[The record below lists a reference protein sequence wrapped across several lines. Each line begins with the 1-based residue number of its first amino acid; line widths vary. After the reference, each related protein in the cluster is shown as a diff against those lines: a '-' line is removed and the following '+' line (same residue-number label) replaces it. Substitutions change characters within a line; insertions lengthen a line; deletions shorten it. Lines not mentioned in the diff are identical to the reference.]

1 MPKDCGIPAVKLADP
16 LKGDVILSPRQHILN
31 NSKMHAGASG
41 WLGETAMAGVL
52 DSVNQRTQ
60 LVGQNRL
67 ELLLFRLRG
76 RQIYGINVFKVKEV
90 LQCPKLFSI
99 PNSLAVVR
107 GVAHTR
113 GETIP
118 VIDLGMA
125 IGLPGIPQE
134 DLPNSFVI
142 ITEYNR
148 KTQGFLVTGV
158 DRIMNMNWEDILPPP
173 KGAGKDIYLTAVTK
187 IDDKLAEIIDVEK
200 VLSEV
205 SPLREDV
212 TEAVLSKSATR
223 APGHLPVLVVDD
235 SSVARRQIERCLIA
249 IGMEVVTRN
258 DGKQAL
264 QYLKKITEDG
274 SKAKEHLSLVISDVE
289 MPEMD
294 GYTLVTRI
302 KSDPALADLFVM
314 LHTSLSGVFNKAM
327 VQKVGADDFMAKFS
341 PDELA
346 ERIMEIVDKS

>member
-1 MPKDCGIPAVKLADP
+1 
-16 LKGDVILSPRQHILN
+16 
-31 NSKMHAGASG
+31 
-41 WLGETAMAGVL
+41 MAGVL

-90 LQCPKLFSI
+90 LQCPRLSSL
-99 PNSLAVVR
+99 PNSRPVVR
-107 GVAHTR
+107 GVAHIR

-118 VIDLGMA
+118 IIDLGMA
-125 IGLPGIPQE
+125 IRVPPIPAE
-134 DLPNSFVI
+134 EVPNSFVI

-158 DRIMNMNWEDILPPP
+158 DRIVNMNWEDILPPP

-187 IDDKLAEIIDVEK
+187 LDDKLIEIIDVEK
-200 VLSEV
+200 ILSEV
-205 SPLREDV
+205 SPLEDSV
-212 TEAVLSKSATR
+212 TEKVLSRNEEKDRGST
-223 APGHLPVLVVDD
+223 LPILVVDD
-235 SSVARRQIERCLIA
+235 SAVARRQIERCISA
-249 IGMEVVTRN
+249 IGMDVITKN

-264 QYLKKITEDG
+264 DFLKELTADG
-274 SKAKEHLSLVISDVE
+274 SKATDHISMMISDVE

-294 GYTLVTRI
+294 GYTLVTRC
-302 KSDPALADLFVM
+302 KSDSNIEPLYIM

-327 VQKVGADDFMAKFS
+327 VQKVGANDFMAKFS

-346 ERIMEIVDKS
+346 ERVMDILDQA

>member
-1 MPKDCGIPAVKLADP
+1 
-16 LKGDVILSPRQHILN
+16 
-31 NSKMHAGASG
+31 
-41 WLGETAMAGVL
+41 MAGVL

-90 LQCPKLFSI
+90 LQCPKLSSL
-99 PNSLAVVR
+99 PNSRPVVR
-107 GVAHTR
+107 GVAHSR

-118 VIDLGMA
+118 IIDLSMA

-134 DLPNSFVI
+134 ELATSFVI

-173 KGAGKDIYLTAVTK
+173 KGAGRDVYLTAVTK
-187 IDDKLAEIIDVEK
+187 IDDKLVEIIDVEK
-200 VLSEV
+200 ILAEV
-205 SPLREDV
+205 SPLGEDV
-212 TEAVLSKSATR
+212 TEAVLSKSAER
-223 APGHLPVLVVDD
+223 VPGYLPVLVVDD
-235 SSVARRQIERCLIA
+235 SSVARRQIERCLTA
-249 IGMEVVTRN
+249 IGMEVITKN
-258 DGKQAL
+258 DGKQAFE
-264 QYLKKITEDG
+264 YLKEVTSDG
-274 SKAKEHLSLVISDVE
+274 SKARDHFSLIISDVE

-294 GYTLVTRI
+294 GYTLVT
-302 KSDPALADLFVM
+302 KVKGDPALADMFVM
-314 LHTSLSGVFNKAM
+314 LHTSLSGVFNQAM
-327 VQKVGADDFMAKFS
+327 VKKVGADDFMAKFS

-346 ERIMEIVDKS
+346 ERVMEIIDQG

>member
-1 MPKDCGIPAVKLADP
+1 
-16 LKGDVILSPRQHILN
+16 
-31 NSKMHAGASG
+31 
-41 WLGETAMAGVL
+41 MAGVL

-90 LQCPKLFSI
+90 LQCPKLYSM
-99 PNSLAVVR
+99 PNSRAVVR

-158 DRIMNMNWEDILPPP
+158 DRILNMNWEDILPPP

-200 VLSEV
+200 ILSEV
-205 SPLREDV
+205 SPISDDV
-212 TEAVLSKSATR
+212 TEAVRNKSAER
-223 APGHLPVLVVDD
+223 EAGHLPILVVDD
-235 SSVARRQIERCLIA
+235 SAVARRQIERCLTA
-249 IGMEVVTRN
+249 IGMEVVLRN

-264 QYLKKITEDG
+264 EYLKEVTADG
-274 SKAKEHLSLVISDVE
+274 SKATDHFSLTISDVE

-302 KSDPALADLFVM
+302 KSDPALSGLFVM

-327 VQKVGADDFMAKFS
+327 VKKVGADDFMAKFS

-346 ERIMEIVDKS
+346 ERVMEVLDQG

>member
-1 MPKDCGIPAVKLADP
+1 
-16 LKGDVILSPRQHILN
+16 
-31 NSKMHAGASG
+31 
-41 WLGETAMAGVL
+41 MAGVL

-90 LQCPKLFSI
+90 LQCPRLSSI
-99 PNSLAVVR
+99 PNSRNVVR
-107 GVAHTR
+107 GVAHIR

-118 VIDLGMA
+118 IIDLSMS

-134 DLPNSFVI
+134 DLATSFVI

-173 KGAGKDIYLTAVTK
+173 KGAGKDVYLTAVTK
-187 IDDKLAEIIDVEK
+187 IDDKLVEIIDVEK
-200 VLSEV
+200 VLAEV
-205 SPLREDV
+205 SPLGEDV
-212 TEAVLSKSATR
+212 TEAVLSKSADR
-223 APGHLPVLVVDD
+223 VPGHLPVLVVDD
-235 SSVARRQIERCLIA
+235 SSVARRQIERCLTA
-249 IGMEVVTRN
+249 IGMEVVTKN
-258 DGKQAL
+258 DGRKAYE
-264 QYLKKITEDG
+264 YLKEITADG
-274 SKAKEHLSLVISDVE
+274 TRVKDHLSLIISDVE

-294 GYTLVTRI
+294 GYTLVT
-302 KSDPALADLFVM
+302 KVKGDPALADLFVM
-314 LHTSLSGVFNKAM
+314 LHTSLSGVFNQAM
-327 VQKVGADDFMAKFS
+327 VKKVGADDFMAKFS

-346 ERIMEIVDKS
+346 ERVMEIIDQG

>member
-1 MPKDCGIPAVKLADP
+1 
-16 LKGDVILSPRQHILN
+16 
-31 NSKMHAGASG
+31 
-41 WLGETAMAGVL
+41 MAGVL

-60 LVGQNRL
+60 LVGKNRL
-67 ELLLFRLRG
+67 ELLMFRLRG
-76 RQIYGINVFKVKEV
+76 RQMYGINVFKVKEV
-90 LQCPKLFSI
+90 LQCPKLSSI
-99 PNSLAVVR
+99 PRSRSVVR

-118 VIDLGMA
+118 IIDLSMS

-134 DLPNSFVI
+134 ELATSFVI

-173 KGAGKDIYLTAVTK
+173 KGAGKDVYLTAVTK
-187 IDDKLAEIIDVEK
+187 IDDKLVEIIDVEK
-200 VLSEV
+200 ILSEV

-212 TEAVLSKSATR
+212 TEAVLSKSAAR
-223 APGHLPVLVVDD
+223 VPGNLPILVVDD
-235 SSVARRQIERCLIA
+235 SSVARRQIERCLTA
-249 IGMEVVTRN
+249 IGMEVVTKN
-258 DGKQAL
+258 DGKQAFE
-264 QYLKKITEDG
+264 YLKEITSDG
-274 SKAKEHLSLVISDVE
+274 SKARDHLALIISDVE

-294 GYTLVTRI
+294 GYTLVTRC
-302 KSDPALADLFVM
+302 KSDPVLSDVFIM

-327 VQKVGADDFMAKFS
+327 VQKVGANDFMAKFS

-346 ERIMEIVDKS
+346 ERVMEIIDQG

>member
-1 MPKDCGIPAVKLADP
+1 
-16 LKGDVILSPRQHILN
+16 
-31 NSKMHAGASG
+31 
-41 WLGETAMAGVL
+41 MAGVL

-90 LQCPKLFSI
+90 LQCPRLSSI
-99 PNSLAVVR
+99 PNSRNVVR
-107 GVAHTR
+107 GVAHIR

-118 VIDLGMA
+118 IIDLSMA

-134 DLPNSFVI
+134 ELATSFVI

-148 KTQGFLVTGV
+148 RTQGFLVTAV

-173 KGAGKDIYLTAVTK
+173 KGAGKDVYLTAVTR
-187 IDDKLAEIIDVEK
+187 IDDKLVEIIDVEK
-200 VLSEV
+200 ILSEV
-205 SPLREDV
+205 SPLGEDV
-212 TEAVLSKSATR
+212 TEAVLSKSAER
-223 APGHLPVLVVDD
+223 VPGHLPVLVVDD
-235 SSVARRQIERCLIA
+235 SSVARRQIERCLTA

-258 DGKQAL
+258 DGKQAFE
-264 QYLKKITEDG
+264 YLKEVTSDG
-274 SKAKEHLSLVISDVE
+274 SRAKDHFSLIISDVE

-294 GYTLVTRI
+294 GYTLVT
-302 KSDPALADLFVM
+302 KLKGDPALADTFVM
-314 LHTSLSGVFNKAM
+314 LHTSLSGVFNQAM
-327 VQKVGADDFMAKFS
+327 VKKVGADDFMAKFS

-346 ERIMEIVDKS
+346 ERVMEIIDQG